1 VNTVK
6 VSTQKVYDSFE
17 KLDMTGEGA
26 DGDSFN
32 NMVETMSFMKT
43 ELKRESEVIFR
54 STRPQPLATH
64 YQPKLFRHL
73 GLSPKISHKKLAEK
87 RL

>member
-26 DGDSFN
+26 DRDSFN
-32 NMVETMSFMKT
+32 NMVETMAFMKT
-43 ELKRESEVIFR
+43 ELKRESEVNFP
-54 STRPQPLATH
+54 ST
-64 YQPKLFRHL
+64 
-73 GLSPKISHKKLAEK
+73 
-87 RL
+87 